1 VDEFLQQSI
10 IYTMKLIKKPRWCL
24 KQEAAQ
30 SLRVGEAWQ
39 TGQVLE
45 SAVGTQER
53 RGLQAIQA
61 KHYGVDKSEHH
72 MGNCVS
78 AVTPRIGNMASKKIA
93 QLQHSEKFV
102 EEIRAAKVR
111 QPSMITDDF

>member
-10 IYTMKLIKKPRWCL
+10 IYTMKLIPKSSRCL

-30 SLRVGEAWQ
+30 SLRVGEARQ
-39 TGQVLE
+39 TGQVLK

-61 KHYGVDKSEHH
+61 QHYGVDKSEHH
-72 MGNCVS
+72 LGNCVS
-78 AVTPRIGNMASKKIA
+78 AVTPRISNMASKKIA

-102 EEIRAAKVR
+102 EEIHAAKVR